1 MEVMYVEEA
10 KAPLLEIRP
19 KRESDGKQ
27 FAWLILLAVLLLLC
41 LALPLREAARM
52 QMEEE
57 GLLGELSIIFMEFF
71 GANDYVYILFK
82 FFSAIGLIMT
92 TMCIVSS
99 MQNMG
104 AKGLLLMADD
114 DGIIDNVSEFK
125 LGQVPWD
132 DIHDIELKTHTHL
145 GVKRN
150 IIEITLKSGDKY
162 MPVIRKQRKKKPQLT
177 GAGMLETHIA
187 LRDVDA
193 DIVQIAVVLRELL
206 AEHRK
211 TITVYE

>member
-1 MEVMYVEEA
+1 MEEA

-71 GANDYVYILFK
+71 GANDYIYILFK

-92 TMCIVSS
+92 TMSIVSS
-99 MQNMG
+99 MQNMR

-150 IIEITLKSGDKY
+150 IIEITLKCGEKY
-162 MPVIRKQRKKKPQLT
+162 MPVIREQRKKKPQLT

>member
-1 MEVMYVEEA
+1 MYVEEA

-92 TMCIVSS
+92 TMSIVSS
-99 MQNMG
+99 MQNMR

-145 GVKRN
+145 GVKRD
-150 IIEITLKSGDKY
+150 IIEITLKCGEKY

>member
-10 KAPLLEIRP
+10 KAPLLEIRT

-57 GLLGELSIIFMEFF
+57 GLLGELSIIFMEFL

-99 MQNMG
+99 MQNMR

-132 DIHDIELKTHTHL
+132 DIHDIELKTHTMQ
-145 GVKRN
+145 
-150 IIEITLKSGDKY
+150 S
-162 MPVIRKQRKKKPQLT
+162 Q
-177 GAGMLETHIA
+177 
-187 LRDVDA
+187 
-193 DIVQIAVVLRELL
+193 
-206 AEHRK
+206 
-211 TITVYE
+211 

>member
-1 MEVMYVEEA
+1 MYVEEA

-71 GANDYVYILFK
+71 GANDYIYILFK

-92 TMCIVSS
+92 TMSIVSS
-99 MQNMG
+99 MQNMR

-150 IIEITLKSGDKY
+150 IIEITLKCGEKY
-162 MPVIRKQRKKKPQLT
+162 MPVIREQRKKKPQLT

>member
-1 MEVMYVEEA
+1 MYVEEA

-52 QMEEE
+52 QMEEK

-71 GANDYVYILFK
+71 GANDYIYILFK
-82 FFSAIGLIMT
+82 FFSATGLIMT
-92 TMCIVSS
+92 AMCIVSS
-99 MQNMG
+99 MQNMR

-150 IIEITLKSGDKY
+150 IIEITLKCGEKY
-162 MPVIRKQRKKKPQLT
+162 MPVIRKQRKKKPRLT

>member
-1 MEVMYVEEA
+1 
-10 KAPLLEIRP
+10 
-19 KRESDGKQ
+19 
-27 FAWLILLAVLLLLC
+27 
-41 LALPLREAARM
+41 M

-99 MQNMG
+99 MQNMR

-150 IIEITLKSGDKY
+150 IIEITLKSGEKY

>member
-1 MEVMYVEEA
+1 MEEA

-71 GANDYVYILFK
+71 GANDYIYILFK

-92 TMCIVSS
+92 TMSIVSS
-99 MQNMG
+99 MQNMR

-132 DIHDIELKTHTHL
+132 DIHDIELKTHNHY
-145 GVKRN
+145 R
-150 IIEITLKSGDKY
+150 
-162 MPVIRKQRKKKPQLT
+162 
-177 GAGMLETHIA
+177 
-187 LRDVDA
+187 LRVNQCHA
-193 DIVQIAVVLRELL
+193 SRRSA
-206 AEHRK
+206 K
-211 TITVYE
+211 WF

>member
-1 MEVMYVEEA
+1 MEEA
-10 KAPLLEIRP
+10 KAPLLEIQP

-99 MQNMG
+99 MQNMR

-150 IIEITLKSGDKY
+150 IIEITLKSGEKY